1 MTVTHVSSHTH
12 VQTVNQLQRWAGCSP
27 AALTSPASSLA
38 APVFLSAL
46 LLIPTPS
53 HLPVSTKGQL
63 FHRLGLGFF
72 PSSESPPQPPF
83 SPQAINTSTR
93 GACHIYA
100 SVGKVQLCRNLQL
113 VSSYSPEQPSLGPSR
128 LCSRAAGVQCRGGSG
143 AAFSLPPSGFKVCFG
158 NTR

>member
-1 MTVTHVSSHTH
+1 MPVAAPPSPLWQSHMCPVTHMSRQWISCSSG
-12 VQTVNQLQRWAGCSP
+12 Q

-63 FHRLGLGFF
+63 FQRLGLGSF

-113 VSSYSPEQPSLGPSR
+113 ASSYSPGTIQP
-128 LCSRAAGVQCRGGSG
+128 RAVSAVLTCRGGSVPRG
-143 AAFSLPPSGFKVCFG
+143 FRSGFLPASLWV
-158 NTR
+158 

>member
-113 VSSYSPEQPSLGPSR
+113 VSSYSPGTTQP
-128 LCSRAAGVQCRGGSG
+128 RAVSAVLTRRGGSVPRG
-143 AAFSLPPSGFKVCFG
+143 FRSGFLPASLWV
-158 NTR
+158 